1 MKPARVEIAAPGGK
15 PTYVVRAPI
24 AVPPE
29 SKRVPKMER
38 QEKLL
43 SSELEVLEEGTIR
56 RNLEFYTQLD
66 AIEELGKK
74 WELKLKE
81 EEVEQKQA
89 HDELVSM
96 FEQML
101 KETVFQEKKMLI
113 SDIEK
118 YHTDLIPPQEKLMG
132 QNEAG
137 VEEFVGETIPA
148 LIDCQSGIVSRKL
161 QKAHDTFDVK
171 FFFFLINIYV
181 CINISDFVVLCP
193 FNFDLLFINFSL
205 SLTHTHTFF
214 HFFLSLIFMYKKKKK
229 QLFFL

>member
-171 FFFFLINIYV
+171 FFSIIYI
-181 CINISDFVVLCP
+181 CINISAFCCP
-193 FNFDLLFINFSL
+193 FPFLTLIFCLFI
-205 SLTHTHTFF
+205 SLTLTYTHFFFITFF
-214 HFFLSLIFMYKKKKK
+214 FR
-229 QLFFL
+229 